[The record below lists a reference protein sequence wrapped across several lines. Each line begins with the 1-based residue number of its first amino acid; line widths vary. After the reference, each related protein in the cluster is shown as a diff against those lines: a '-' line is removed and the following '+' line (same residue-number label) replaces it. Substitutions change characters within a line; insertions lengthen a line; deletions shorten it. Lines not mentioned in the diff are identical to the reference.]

1 MRTLAAGLAVCVAGV
16 AGGAATL
23 AVGSSAQWVVFE
35 LPSLNR
41 FVRLTNQTIAFVNER
56 VASDPIAH
64 LPEIRHGAGL
74 RLTESLGTTLRVG
87 LQVVVASAGVRT
99 QGAWTQGETD
109 HSVDIALDAGLVA
122 FLGEVALALVP
133 DLLMVSVSAG
143 WGAFRVSYRCVFP
156 QTLPTDWSLPF
167 LPKAEDTPYT
177 GSGPLGAIAVQLSLP
192 VGRGESVGAE
202 AGFRFASPRVLIS
215 GTSVLDLNAD
225 GLGDPIRFSGLWLG
239 LTVRME
245 FNLWGGVR

>member
-35 LPSLNR
+35 LPSLNT
-41 FVRLTNQTIAFVNER
+41 FVRLTNQTLAFVNER

-74 RLTESLGTTLRVG
+74 RLTESLGTTLWVG
-87 LQVVVASAGVRT
+87 LQVAVASAGVQT
-99 QGAWTQGETD
+99 QGTWTQGEGD
-109 HSVDIALDAGLVA
+109 HPVDIALDAGLVA
-122 FLGEVALALVP
+122 FMGEVALVLVP

-143 WGAFRVSYRCVFP
+143 WGAFRVGYRCVFP

-167 LPKAEDTPYT
+167 LPKAEDESYT
-177 GSGPLGAIAVQLSLP
+177 GSGPLGAVAVQLSFPL
-192 VGRGESVGAE
+192 GRGASVGAE
-202 AGFRFASPRVLIS
+202 AGFRFAPPRALRS
-215 GTSVLDLNAD
+215 RTAVLDLNAD
-225 GLGDPIRFSGLWLG
+225 GLGDPVSLSGLWLG

-245 FNLWGGVR
+245 FNL